1 MDPLRNRLNIEL
13 QTISETWKLLQPF
26 LGVDKCVD
34 CECLQAGL
42 TEIVMALEALPA
54 EPVRDKLLTTIRR
67 ALDLSK
73 LHGCLGCEPC
83 DPADVLVSFYQAR
96 DAASEDERCCCGL
109 SCADG
114 SSVAPSTPESE
125 VATVQFQTE
134 N

>member
-1 MDPLRNRLNIEL
+1 MGPLRNRMNTEL
-13 QTISETWKLLQPF
+13 QPISYTWKGLQPF

-54 EPVRDKLLTTIRR
+54 EPVRDKLLTTIRH

-83 DPADVLVSFYQAR
+83 EPADILVAFYQAR
-96 DAASEDERCCCGL
+96 DAAEVRVRCDCG
-109 SCADG
+109 
-114 SSVAPSTPESE
+114 PS
-125 VATVQFQTE
+125 
-134 N
+134 